1 MKILLQTEAKTISN
15 YELAENQKY
24 LINLLNK
31 FFSFGF
37 RLQSKSKASKSCN
50 ES

>member
-15 YELAENQKY
+15 RELIENQRY
-24 LINLLNK
+24 LINLINK
-31 FFSFGF
+31 IDNFGF
-37 RLQSKSKASKSCN
+37 KSSKKVKAT